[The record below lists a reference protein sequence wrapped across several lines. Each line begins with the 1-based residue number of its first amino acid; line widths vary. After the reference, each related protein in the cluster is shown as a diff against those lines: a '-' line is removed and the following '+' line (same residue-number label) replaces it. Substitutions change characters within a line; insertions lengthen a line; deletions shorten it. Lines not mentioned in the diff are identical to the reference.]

1 MKKILSLDIKYS
13 AIQVLYFGIYI
24 ALIGYASVYLLA
36 KGFSNSII
44 GIALA
49 ISSAIAVFIQPTVA
63 TFADKNRHIELK
75 KIVAGFIIVMAILS
89 ASILFLGDGTIILL
103 CVFVELQ
110 HYIQH

>member
-44 GIALA
+44 
-49 ISSAIAVFIQPTVA
+49 V
-63 TFADKNRHIELK
+63 
-75 KIVAGFIIVMAILS
+75 
-89 ASILFLGDGTIILL
+89 LL
-103 CVFVELQ
+103 
-110 HYIQH
+110 